1 MSEPFIFIG
10 THTIRE
16 GKFEDFK
23 KACGELLEVVE
34 ANEPRLI
41 AFNLYAN
48 QDETE
53 VGIVQVHPDADSM
66 LFHMQVAR
74 EHISEAYQSTL
85 EKTERIDVYGKPS
98 DTVLEMISQLAGSEV
113 PLSIKA
119 HHLGGFTRSSAG
131 PRARSR
137 P

>member
-10 THTIRE
+10 THTLKE
-16 GKFEDFK
+16 GKLEDFK
-23 KACGELLEVVE
+23 KSCGGLVEVVE

-48 QDETE
+48 QDGTE
-53 VGIVQVHPDADSM
+53 VTVVQVHPDADSM
-66 LFHMQVAR
+66 LLHMQVAR
-74 EHISEAYQSTL
+74 EHISESYQSTL

-113 PLSIKA
+113 PLSVKA
-119 HHLGGFTRSSAG
+119 HHLGGFTRSNAS
-131 PRARSR
+131 
-137 P
+137 